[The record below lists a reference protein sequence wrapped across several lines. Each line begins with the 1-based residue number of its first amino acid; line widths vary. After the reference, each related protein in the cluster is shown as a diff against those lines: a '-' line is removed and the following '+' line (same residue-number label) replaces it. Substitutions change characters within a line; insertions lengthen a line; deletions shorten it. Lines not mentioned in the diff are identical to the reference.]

1 MTKVTINDEI
11 LVQFMDVKCIRVNGE
26 TFLKTEWEDNF
37 GELDFSIDLIKNN
50 LPDNLKNAEF
60 YSIFWDKN
68 SPNDSGFNVLIDG
81 YFKFDLTEENYNK
94 YIKPYVDIW
103 QQVKDKIDQEQ
114 AAAEEE
120 YQKFTNRQ
128 IRAYSAINSNYA
140 DALKTSYVNT
150 SLGYAADISAE
161 STATLLGT
169 KLNFDNGTINSTTFV
184 DYHDINRNVNA
195 EQLNSIISEIN
206 LTQTHL
212 RNQKQDFIQQ
222 VKNTYD
228 NDSLNA
234 VLVQCKFTTLDF
246 NSDVEV
252 ASGNDRIPQ
261 YTEIEIEQK
270 DLIALVNK

>member
-1 MTKVTINDEI
+1 MTNLPEFFYVQFKDNKCVDINYMRYSFNDENS
-11 LVQFMDVKCIRVNGE
+11 LYQDLLNN
-26 TFLKTEWEDNF
+26 L
-37 GELDFSIDLIKNN
+37 SIDTIKNN
-50 LPDNLKNAEF
+50 LPDN
-60 YSIFWDKN
+60 IKN
-68 SPNDSGFNVLIDG
+68 SEIYGITWFLNDNGQTGFNTVNDG
-81 YFKFDLTEENYNK
+81 FYLFEPTEENYNK
-94 YIKPYVDIW
+94 YCKPYADIW
-103 QQVKDKIDQEQ
+103 QEIKDKIEQEQ

-184 DYHDINRNVNA
+184 DYHDIDRNINA

-222 VKNTYD
+222 VKDTHD

-234 VLVQCKFTTLDF
+234 VLAQCKFTTLDF

-252 ASGNDRIPQ
+252 ASGNDRVPQ

-270 DLIALVNK
+270 DLIALVNR